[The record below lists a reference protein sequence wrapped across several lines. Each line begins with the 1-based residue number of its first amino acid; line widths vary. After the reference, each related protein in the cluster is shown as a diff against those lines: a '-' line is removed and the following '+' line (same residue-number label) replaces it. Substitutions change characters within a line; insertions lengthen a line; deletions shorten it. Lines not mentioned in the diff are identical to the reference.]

1 MERFFNMDNK
11 FFSFMSRVADLVI
24 LNLLCVVCC
33 LPIITAGAS
42 ITAMFYVTLKMA
54 RDEESYI
61 LRSFFKS
68 FKENFKQAT
77 IINIIML
84 LAAVMLY
91 IDLTISRNIEGT
103 LGTVMVFAFMVI
115 LLLYLMLFTYIYPVL
130 AKFYNTIRNT
140 FTNAFLMSL
149 RHLPY
154 TFLMIVISVLPL
166 AVFFIPNAQ
175 IQSTIIMLLVLLGF
189 STVAYINSR
198 FLVKIF
204 DNYIPKEEDEEQET
218 TGELTDSGSSS
229 LRK

>member
-91 IDLTISRNIEGT
+91 IDLTISRNIVGT
-103 LGTVMVFAFMVI
+103 LGTVMVFVFMVI

-140 FTNAFLMSL
+140 FTNAFLMSI

-218 TGELTDSGSSS
+218 AGELPDSGSSS
-229 LRK
+229 L